1 MPRVMDLVIDTLVEA
16 GIDHAFGLPGG
27 VTPFFLSALYQRKD
41 EIRTII
47 ARHEGMAA
55 TMADMYGRLT
65 RKPGLLIGQGIWIA
79 TNGAFGI
86 VESFLGGVPMVIITE
101 ISDVDNLSQQAPYQC
116 GSGEYGTVNIAN
128 IFRSMTKYTTYATTP
143 SEVVYG
149 VQLAIKHAISGR
161 PGPACV
167 ITKWSSISGNIEDP
181 SKLNPPL
188 YPLEGYL
195 RVSPPCISNS
205 DTIKIAKMLMEAS
218 NPILI
223 CGRGIHA
230 SMAYD
235 EVRELA
241 ELIGMPVTTSYMGK
255 SSIPDTHDLSLG
267 VMASR
272 GQNLASKFIKR
283 ADLILAVGTCLA
295 PDNTNSCSPDLIN
308 PTRQKII
315 QIDIDPHNAGWTFP
329 ITLGVTSDA
338 KLALRAIINSIKTIS
353 TSIQV
358 QNTIAEIKSEKENP
372 ENEFFISKFYFSDNE
387 PIEPERV
394 VKEINDLFR
403 ERDLLVLDAGNNR
416 VWFTKLF
423 KSNKAG
429 QVIAPGGAA
438 GMGYSAGASICAAM
452 LHKDG
457 KVIQIIGDGSLLMT
471 LGAIDMAREHNLPL
485 VYVVL
490 NNSSL
495 GNVRDFLSRKGR
507 PLMDKPETN
516 FAEIAKAM
524 GIQGIR
530 VERVNEIKPA
540 FEKALI
546 SDGPILLDVIV
557 SKASHLRVRSSL

>member
-1 MPRVMDLVIDTLVEA
+1 MPRVIDLVIDTVIEA

-27 VTPFFLSALYQRKD
+27 VTPFLLQAFYQRKD

-47 ARHEGMAA
+47 ARQEGMAA

-65 RKPGLLIGQGIWIA
+65 GKPGLLIGQGIWIA

-101 ISDVDNLSQQAPYQC
+101 ISDLDNLSQQAPYQC
-116 GSGEYGTVNIAN
+116 GSGEYGTVNIQN

-143 SEVVYG
+143 VEVVYG

-167 ITKWSSISGNIEDP
+167 VTRWNSLGGNIDDP
-181 SKLNPPL
+181 AALSPPL
-188 YPLEGYL
+188 YPVEGYL
-195 RVSPPCISNS
+195 RVSPPCIS
-205 DTIKIAKMLMEAS
+205 DTDAKKIAKMLLEAN
-218 NPILI
+218 NPIMI
-223 CGRGIHA
+223 CGRGVHA
-230 SMAYD
+230 SKAYQ
-235 EVRELA
+235 EVQEIA

-255 SSIPDTHDLSLG
+255 SSLPDTHDLSLG

-272 GQNLASKFIKR
+272 GQKLASDFIKR
-283 ADLILAVGTCLA
+283 SDFILAVGTCLA

-308 PTRQKII
+308 PNNQKII
-315 QIDIDPHNAGWTFP
+315 QIDIDPRNAGWTYP

-338 KLALRAIINSIKTIS
+338 KLALRSIINSIKTIGPPS
-353 TSIQV
+353 EV
-358 QNTIAEIKSEKENP
+358 QKTIDEIKSEKENP
-372 ENEFFISKFYFSDNE
+372 ENEFFISKFYFSDKE

-394 VKEINDLFR
+394 VKEMNELFR
-403 ERDLLVLDAGNNR
+403 ENDLLVLDAGNNR

-423 KSNKAG
+423 KSKKAG

-452 LHKDG
+452 LHKAG

-471 LGAIDMAREHNLPL
+471 LGAIDMAREFNLPL

-507 PLMDKPETN
+507 PLMDYPETN
-516 FAEIAKAM
+516 FADIAKAM
-524 GIQGIR
+524 GIQGVR
-530 VERVNEIKPA
+530 VEGVSEIKPA
-540 FEKALI
+540 FEKALN
-546 SDGPILLDVIV
+546 SEGPFLLDVIV
-557 SKASHLRVRSSL
+557 SKASHLRIRSSL

>member
-1 MPRVMDLVIDTLVEA
+1 
-16 GIDHAFGLPGG
+16 
-27 VTPFFLSALYQRKD
+27 
-41 EIRTII
+41 
-47 ARHEGMAA
+47 
-55 TMADMYGRLT
+55 
-65 RKPGLLIGQGIWIA
+65 
-79 TNGAFGI
+79 
-86 VESFLGGVPMVIITE
+86 
-101 ISDVDNLSQQAPYQC
+101 
-116 GSGEYGTVNIAN
+116 
-128 IFRSMTKYTTYATTP
+128 MTKYTTYATTP

-167 ITKWSSISGNIEDP
+167 ITKWSSLSGIIEDP
-181 SKLNPPL
+181 SKLKPPL
-188 YPLEGYL
+188 YPLDGYL
-195 RVSPPCISNS
+195 RVSPPSISNA
-205 DTIKIAKMLMEAS
+205 DAMKIAKMLIDAS

-230 SMAYD
+230 SMAYE
-235 EVRELA
+235 EVQELA
-241 ELIGMPVTTSYMGK
+241 ELIGMPVATSYMGK

-272 GQNLASKFIKR
+272 GQDLASKFIKR
-283 ADLILAVGTCLA
+283 SDLILAVGTCLA

-329 ITLGVTSDA
+329 VALGVTSDA
-338 KLALRAIINSIKTIS
+338 KLALRGIIDSIKTIS
-353 TSIQV
+353 TSIEV
-358 QNTIAEIKSEKENP
+358 QKTIDEIKSEKENP
-372 ENEFFISKFYFSDNE
+372 ENEFFISKFYFSDKE

-403 ERDLLVLDAGNNR
+403 ENDLLVLDAGNNR

-530 VERVNEIKPA
+530 VEGVNEIKSA
-540 FEKALI
+540 FEKALM